1 MILEEGE
8 YQTLNIPCTKALPQ
22 VHSLM
27 KSIPLLIW
35 RGIDWC
41 LIQLYWYERTVDR
54 CLIW

>member
-54 CLIW
+54 C